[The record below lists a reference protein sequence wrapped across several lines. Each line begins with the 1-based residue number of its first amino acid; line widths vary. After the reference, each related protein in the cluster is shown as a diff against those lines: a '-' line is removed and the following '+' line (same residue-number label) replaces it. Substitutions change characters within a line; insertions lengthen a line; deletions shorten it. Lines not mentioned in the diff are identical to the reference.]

1 MPWLT
6 KNKAQI
12 KSSKKVSKSYHHKVL
27 HAAPVKP
34 QRAFKLIRSL
44 LLSNTPQH
52 IQSFLLTLEKASVL
66 FPLWA
71 NPSFCTKTRAH
82 RKGSHNE
89 DCVVFFLILFFPY
102 QLQEKPRPRSSSTNS
117 FLSIK
122 PKISNNH

>member
-1 MPWLT
+1 MKKKPLMPWLT

-71 NPSFCTKTRAH
+71 NPSFCTKTRPTE
-82 RKGSHNE
+82 KGATMKTVLFFSLS
-89 DCVVFFLILFFPY
+89 CFFLI
-102 QLQEKPRPRSSSTNS
+102 SSRKSHGLALALPTAS
-117 FLSIK
+117 FQ
-122 PKISNNH
+122 